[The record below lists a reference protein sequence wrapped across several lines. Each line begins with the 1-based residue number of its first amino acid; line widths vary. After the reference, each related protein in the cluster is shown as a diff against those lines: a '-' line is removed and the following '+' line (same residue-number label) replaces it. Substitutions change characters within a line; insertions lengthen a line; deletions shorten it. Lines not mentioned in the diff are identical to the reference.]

1 MQFSHLTRNICLYTK
16 TRLRYKLY
24 FRTWSFCI
32 QYLTHYSFRQSI
44 NHPLLIEP
52 SFTSKIQT
60 FCKLVFLSRFLE
72 MYFTRRRAIDELL
85 IDQLLLH
92 LNATLSSERGSLCI
106 LCIHPGLRSTKILS
120 LIDEMFNCF
129 NGLSWSEEHTVLH
142 FTLTQTN
149 LVKPFVVIFLPPL
162 LSIN

>member
-1 MQFSHLTRNICLYTK
+1 MQFSHLTRNICLYAK

-24 FRTWSFCI
+24 FRAWSFCI

-106 LCIHPGLRSTKILS
+106 LCIHPGLRSQRFSPS
-120 LIDEMFNCF
+120 LMKCLIALMAYHGQRNTRFYT
-129 NGLSWSEEHTVLH
+129 SRLH
-142 FTLTQTN
+142 KQIWLN
-149 LVKPFVVIFLPPL
+149 PL
-162 LSIN
+162 L

>member
-1 MQFSHLTRNICLYTK
+1 MYSVYHNHNS
-16 TRLRYKLY
+16 LRQSTIIPILIYSLVLLKNYKL
-24 FRTWSFCI
+24 FAS
-32 QYLTHYSFRQSI
+32 
-44 NHPLLIEP
+44 
-52 SFTSKIQT
+52 
-60 FCKLVFLSRFLE
+60 CKLVFLSRFLE